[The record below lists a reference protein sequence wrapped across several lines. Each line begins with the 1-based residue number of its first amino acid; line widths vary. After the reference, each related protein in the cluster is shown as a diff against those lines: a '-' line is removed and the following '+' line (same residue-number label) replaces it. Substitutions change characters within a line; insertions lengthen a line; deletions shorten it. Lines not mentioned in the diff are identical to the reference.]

1 LITKLINDALVIN
14 NMNDDVKT
22 RICNLV
28 ASAAAISDPL
38 ERSRKYKNIVV
49 IISREAARSND
60 MEDIEEAKKIAG
72 LVSDDPS
79 KAYLEIVRAIA
90 QMNRKD
96 KNIFDE
102 AVKITGKIDNDLDL
116 SVSFSLIVTEFG
128 KYGITK
134 KDDVIYSDSFE
145 LIEKIPLNTYRA
157 MAYRNISHALAGI
170 DPGRSLELLDRSID
184 ILENSKG
191 IKTEYLVKA
200 FCETGSI
207 LALLND
213 ERSRGFIKKAIE
225 ISSDLVDDFD
235 RSAVLLKI
243 VETELEIG
251 IKLNDQELIKE
262 ASSISKGITKEYY
275 KTLAENLLEEK
286 VPSRSFPS
294 TKGIL

>member
-1 LITKLINDALVIN
+1 
-14 NMNDDVKT
+14 MNDDVKT
-22 RICNLV
+22 RIEKLV
-28 ASAAAISDPL
+28 TSAAAISDPL

-49 IISREAARSND
+49 LISQEAARSN
-60 MEDIEEAKKIAG
+60 EFQDIEEAQKIAG
-72 LVSDDPS
+72 LVTDDPS

-90 QMNRKD
+90 KINRKD
-96 KNIFDE
+96 KNLFDE
-102 AVKITGKIDNDLDL
+102 AIKITGNIDNDLDL
-116 SVSFSLIVTEFG
+116 SVAFSQIISAFG

-134 KDDVIYSDSFE
+134 KDDVIYSDSLD

-157 MAYRNISHALAGI
+157 MAYRNISQAMTGI
-170 DPGRSLELLDRSID
+170 EPGKSLELLEKSIV

-225 ISSDLVDDFD
+225 ISSEIVDEFD

-243 VETELEIG
+243 VETEMEIG
-251 IKLNDQELIKE
+251 IKLNDRELIKE
-262 ASSISKGITKEYY
+262 ASVISKGITKEYY
-275 KTLAENLLEEK
+275 MTLARNSMEEK
-286 VPSRSFPS
+286 MDSF
-294 TKGIL
+294 

>member
-1 LITKLINDALVIN
+1 MT
-14 NMNDDVKT
+14 DDVKT
-22 RICNLV
+22 RIGNLV
-28 ASAAAISDPL
+28 TSAAAISDPL

-49 IISREAARSND
+49 LISQEAARSND
-60 MEDIEEAKKIAG
+60 MQDIEYAKKIAG
-72 LVSDDPS
+72 LVTDDPS

-90 QMNRKD
+90 KMNRKD
-96 KNIFDE
+96 KNLFDE
-102 AVKITGKIDNDLDL
+102 AVKMTGKIDNDLDL
-116 SVSFSLIVTEFG
+116 SVALSLIITEFG

-134 KDDVIYSDSFE
+134 KDDAIYSDSFD

-157 MAYRNISHALAGI
+157 MAYRNISKEMAGI
-170 DPGRSLELLDRSID
+170 DQGRSLELLERSID
-184 ILENSKG
+184 ILENSTG

-225 ISSDLVDDFD
+225 ISSGSVDDFD

-243 VETELEIG
+243 VETEMEIG

-262 ASSISKGITKEYY
+262 ASVISKGITKEYY
-275 KTLAENLLEEK
+275 KTLAEYAMIEK
-286 VPSRSFPS
+286 NV
-294 TKGIL
+294 